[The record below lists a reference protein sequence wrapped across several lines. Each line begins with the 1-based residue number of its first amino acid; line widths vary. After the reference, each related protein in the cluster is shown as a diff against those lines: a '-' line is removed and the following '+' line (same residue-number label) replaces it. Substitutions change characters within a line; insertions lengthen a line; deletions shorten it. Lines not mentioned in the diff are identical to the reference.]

1 MLTAVFLQTHLLG
14 SADAVQM
21 LHRTIICIGSPS
33 HQSQHIPPRSKTT
46 KAVYW
51 IRKEQAREYL
61 GQVLHMHHG
70 HRGCEKPLQI
80 SSHRHSCSHIHLSCR
95 NGHCG
100 RRGHHHRLLWGRSQR
115 VVGSNFG
122 GKPAPL
128 ELVKATCCLRA
139 SAWPPT
145 PQPRCL
151 LTSST

>member
-21 LHRTIICIGSPS
+21 LHRTIISIGSPS

-80 SSHRHSCSHIHLSCR
+80 PSHCHHCSHIHLSRR
-95 NGHCG
+95 NAASG
-100 RRGHHHRLLWGRSQR
+100 RVPGRLLRSR
-115 VVGSNFG
+115 AVSSPDPPRSSARP
-122 GKPAPL
+122 PAP
-128 ELVKATCCLRA
+128 
-139 SAWPPT
+139 
-145 PQPRCL
+145 
-151 LTSST
+151 